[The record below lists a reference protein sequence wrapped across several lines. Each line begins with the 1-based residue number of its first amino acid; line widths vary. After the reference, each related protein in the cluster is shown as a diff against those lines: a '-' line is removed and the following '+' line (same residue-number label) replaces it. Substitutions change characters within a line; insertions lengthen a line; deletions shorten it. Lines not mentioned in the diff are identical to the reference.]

1 MRQRLQTIL
10 AHAGIASRRKSEEL
24 ISQGRVTVN
33 NETITRLGSQADPST
48 DEICVDG
55 KRIRK
60 ERLEYY
66 ILNKPRGVLSAV
78 SDPLR
83 RPVVTQ
89 LVRSSSRLYPA
100 GRLDFQ
106 SEGLIILTNDGDLAR
121 LITQAGRLAKIYQ
134 VKVQGQPPQE
144 KLERLLGGIRV
155 EGARLAARKVRLIE
169 RAPNPWYEVTLEQGR
184 NRQIRIMF
192 ERIGHPVRRL
202 RRIAVGPLRLGDLP
216 RGAYR
221 EMTSQEVELLRK

>member
-1 MRQRLQTIL
+1 MKQRLQKIL
-10 AHAGIASRRKSEEL
+10 AHAGVASRRKCEEL
-24 ISQGRVTVN
+24 ILQGRITVN
-33 NETITRLGSQADPST
+33 NVTIVRLGSQADPAI
-48 DEICVDG
+48 DEICFDG
-55 KRIRK
+55 NPIRT

-66 ILNKPRGVLSAV
+66 LFNKPRGVLSAV

-89 LVRSSSRLYPA
+89 FVRSSSRLYPA

-106 SEGLIILTNDGDLAR
+106 SEGLIVLTNDGELTRR
-121 LITQAGRLAKIYQ
+121 LTQAGKLPKIYQ
-134 VKVQGQPPQE
+134 VKVQGQPSQD
-144 KLERLLGGIRV
+144 KLERLSAGIRV
-155 EGARLAARKVRLIE
+155 EGARLAAQKVRLLD

-221 EMTSQEVELLRK
+221 ELTPQEVELLRT